1 MRNPR
6 PNRPALRHHP
16 LLVHLSLLL
25 VAMIWGANFVSMK
38 YLVVQIGAP
47 HLLLLRVILASS
59 VFGLVLLFS
68 RRAIPRFTRDVWRL
82 LALVG
87 FFGIAMNQ
95 LAVIY
100 GIGYLS
106 AALASL
112 IATSTPIFTTIIS
125 RIFLG
130 DRLTSRKVTGIALS
144 LTGFLIVLLFG
155 SGSTQFSVNNAIGV
169 LIIICAPFS
178 WAVSTVI
185 SKPLM
190 VAHDPKIITALTS
203 VVGAAFV
210 LPFFFFQPGLF
221 TEMAAFDA
229 RSWLAAFTTSIL
241 AVVVAY
247 TLWYQGLRR
256 LEPTQVAVYIYLVP
270 FFGVLFSWL
279 LLGESITIF
288 LLVGGAT
295 ILTGVIVTNSSRPP
309 AIVVE
314 PLPLPPAGAGI
325 EPPAVA
331 YSQPSIEKGRD

>member
-6 PNRPALRHHP
+6 PSRPALRHHP
-16 LLVHLSLLL
+16 LLIHLSLLI

-59 VFGLVLLFS
+59 VFGLILLFS
-68 RRAIPRFTRDVWRL
+68 RRSIPRFTPEVWRL

-100 GIGYLS
+100 GTSYLS

-125 RIFLG
+125 RVFLG
-130 DRLTSRKVTGIALS
+130 DRLTSRKVAGIALS
-144 LTGFLIVLLFG
+144 FTGFLIVLLFG
-155 SGSTQFSVNNAIGV
+155 SGSTQFSVDNAIGV

-178 WAVSTVI
+178 WAISTVI

-190 VAHDPKIITALTS
+190 VAHDPKVITALSS
-203 VVGAAFV
+203 VCGAAFV
-210 LPFFFFQPGLF
+210 LPLLFFQPGLF
-221 TEMAAFDA
+221 AEMAAFDA
-229 RSWLAAFTTSIL
+229 RSWLAAFITSIL

-247 TLWYQGLRR
+247 TIWYQGLRR

-279 LLGESITIF
+279 LLGESITLF
-288 LLVGGAT
+288 LLLGGAT
-295 ILTGVIVTNSSRPP
+295 ILSGVMVTNSGRPP
-309 AIVVE
+309 AIAADRETTLPAEPGTEPSVVAF
-314 PLPLPPAGAGI
+314 P
-325 EPPAVA
+325 
-331 YSQPSIEKGRD
+331 QPSVEQRKD